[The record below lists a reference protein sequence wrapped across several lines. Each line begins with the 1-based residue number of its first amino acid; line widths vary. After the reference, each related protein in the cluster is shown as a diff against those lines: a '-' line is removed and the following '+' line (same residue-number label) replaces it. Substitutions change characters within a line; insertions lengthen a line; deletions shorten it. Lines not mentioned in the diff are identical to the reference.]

1 MKSSIFVLSAVLCSS
16 LSWGQGTTPSNKP
29 AAPSLSQ
36 APSGSPDQLKARGPE
51 TVAQQ
56 DPSKVVATINGQQLT
71 ARQAEDLL
79 KVIPANQRRGQDLAT
94 LLERAYMLQQFADQ
108 AGKLNLD
115 QQSPWKDDIKL
126 SRENILAQAYIQR
139 LTSEPGAN
147 SDAAKQ
153 YYDSHPNEFEQ
164 TKLSGILVSFA
175 PPGTPAGSAN
185 HLKTE
190 DQARQKAD
198 DIEKK
203 LKAGTDFAT
212 LARTDSDNAN
222 LAARGGDLGTLTPDA
237 PNVPADIKAAIAKLQ
252 PGQVSEPI
260 RIPNGFYIIKVDSRT
275 QEPFNQARPNI
286 VMKQQ
291 FEKYKVQVKDPD
303 FFSASANSAAPASH
317 VPSLQHPANGQ
328 TPGQPAGVSP
338 KPPVQ

>member
-1 MKSSIFVLSAVLCSS
+1 MKSSIFVLLAVLGSS
-16 LSWGQGTTPSNKP
+16 LAWAQVTTPATKAP
-29 AAPSLSQ
+29 APSAQ
-36 APSGSPDQLKARGPE
+36 PSNTPSDQLKPRGPE
-51 TVAQQ
+51 PVAQQ
-56 DPSKVVATINGQQLT
+56 DPNRIVATINGQQLT

-79 KVIPANQRRGQDLAT
+79 KVIPANQRRGQDLAS
-94 LLERAYMLQQFADQ
+94 LLERAYMLQQFADE

-139 LTSEPGAN
+139 LTSEPGAT

-153 YYDSHPNEFEQ
+153 YYDSHPKEFEQ
-164 TKLSGILVSFA
+164 TKISGILVSFA
-175 PPGTPAGSAN
+175 PPGTPAGSGN
-185 HLKTE
+185 HVKTE

-198 DIEKK
+198 EIEKK
-203 LKAGTDFAT
+203 IKAGTDFST
-212 LARTDSDNAN
+212 LARTESDSAN
-222 LAARGGDLGTLTPDA
+222 LAARGGDLGTLTPDT

-260 RIPNGFYIIKVDSRT
+260 RIPNGFYIIKVDSRA

-286 VMKQQ
+286 VLKQQ

-303 FFSASANSAAPASH
+303 FFSATAGAPPASH
-317 VPSLQHPANGQ
+317 VPSLQRPANGQ
-328 TPGQPAGVSP
+328 TPGQPAGIAP
-338 KPPVQ
+338 KPPAQ